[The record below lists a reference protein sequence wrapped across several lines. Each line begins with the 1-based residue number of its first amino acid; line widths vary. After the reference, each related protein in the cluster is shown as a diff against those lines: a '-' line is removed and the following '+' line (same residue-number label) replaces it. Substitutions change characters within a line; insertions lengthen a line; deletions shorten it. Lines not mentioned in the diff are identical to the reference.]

1 MSFRLLASLFRS
13 RGYATLAGVLV
24 GTALIGLLFL
34 QAPRA
39 GADTTNESAH
49 FKPVPV
55 VHVYPNGLRLV
66 YVDNPYSPIV
76 TFQIW
81 YKVGSINEKRGKTG
95 ISHFTEHMMFTG
107 TPRYPHGYLDR
118 EINAIG
124 GQSNAFTDYDFTA
137 YFENTAPKYI
147 DLAMKIESDRM
158 NNLSLTPEQLERERK
173 IVLEE
178 RRNDY
183 DDPTQKLVE
192 QVYAKAFRVHP
203 YHNPVIGWEPD
214 IKRIS
219 RLDLRRYYKSHY
231 MPNNATIIVVG
242 PVDGPELIAA
252 IGSQFG
258 SIPPGPVPAP
268 VTVKEPVQKALRFT
282 VIHKPAM
289 LPVTMLAFHAPNF
302 KSPDSY
308 ALTVLSTLLSGGR
321 SSILYRQM
329 VYQNPIAVDAEGD
342 YEAMTKGPSLFY
354 FYAQGLPKVSPP
366 LLRHRLE
373 DIIEGLKTGKVSKEA
388 LERAKKQ
395 VISGFLMGQE
405 STFGLGMLLGEM
417 ATIGVPLDYLDTYVD
432 RIKSVSLD
440 DIQRVVRTYLTTS
453 NETVGYLYPTGAPK
467 KPSISRPNRIVR

>member
-1 MSFRLLASLFRS
+1 MSFRLLVPHVRFRS
-13 RGYATLAGVLV
+13 FIRLAFVLAV
-24 GTALIGLLFL
+24 SALIPLLSVTD
-34 QAPRA
+34 R
-39 GADTTNESAH
+39 GTWADTTGGTSH

-55 VHVYPNGLRLV
+55 VHVYPNGLRLI
-66 YVDNPYSPIV
+66 YVENPYSPIV

-81 YKVGSINEKRGKTG
+81 YKVGSINETRGKTG

-107 TPRYPHGYLDR
+107 TPKYPHGYLDR

-147 DLAMKIESDRM
+147 DLAMRIEADRM
-158 NNLSLTPEQLERERK
+158 LNLSLTPQQLERERK

-192 QVYAKAFRVHP
+192 QVYAKAFLVHP

-214 IKRIS
+214 IKRIT
-219 RLDLRRYYKSHY
+219 RADLHRYYKTHY
-231 MPNNATIIVVG
+231 MPNNATIVVVG
-242 PVDGPELIAA
+242 PVDGPQLIAEV
-252 IGSQFG
+252 GDQFG
-258 SIPPGPVPAP
+258 SIPSGHSPPP
-268 VTVKEPVQKALRFT
+268 VTVREPPQKSLRFT

-308 ALTVLSTLLSGGR
+308 VLTVLSALLSGGR
-321 SSILYRQM
+321 SSILYREM
-329 VYQNPIAVDAEGD
+329 VYENPIAVDAEGD
-342 YEAMTKGPSLFY
+342 YEAMTRGPSLFY

-366 LLRHRLE
+366 VLRHRLE
-373 DIIEGLKTGKVSKEA
+373 SIIEHLKTAKVSQDA

-417 ATIGVPLDYLDTYVD
+417 ATVGVPLDYLDTYVD
-432 RIKSVSLD
+432 RIHAVTLD
-440 DIQRVVRTYLTTS
+440 DIQRVVRTYLTPS

-467 KPSISRPNRIVR
+467 KPSFSRPNRIVR